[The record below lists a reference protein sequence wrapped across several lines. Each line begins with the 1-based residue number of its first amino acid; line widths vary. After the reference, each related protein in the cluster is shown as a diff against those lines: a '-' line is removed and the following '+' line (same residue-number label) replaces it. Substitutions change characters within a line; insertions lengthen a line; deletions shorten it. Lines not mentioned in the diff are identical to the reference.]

1 MNFLFAP
8 KCFKSKICIL
18 NLILVKS
25 ETEITKGTRKTTLSL
40 SHELIF
46 SEATDKDITEEIPSV
61 PSLHDAMLGS
71 REEDLKS
78 PESMASSSSGSYSV
92 TTDNSRGEERGR
104 EGGR

>member
-61 PSLHDAMLGS
+61 PSLHDAMLGA

-78 PESMASSSSGSYSV
+78 PESLESSSSGSYSV
-92 TTDNSRGEERGR
+92 TTDNSRGEVGW
-104 EGGR
+104 G

>member
-1 MNFLFAP
+1 M
-8 KCFKSKICIL
+8 
-18 NLILVKS
+18 KS

-92 TTDNSRGEERGR
+92 TTDNSRGEEGGR

>member
-78 PESMASSSSGSYSV
+78 PESMASSSSGSYRV
-92 TTDNSRGEERGR
+92 TTDNSRGEE
-104 EGGR
+104 GGGGDV